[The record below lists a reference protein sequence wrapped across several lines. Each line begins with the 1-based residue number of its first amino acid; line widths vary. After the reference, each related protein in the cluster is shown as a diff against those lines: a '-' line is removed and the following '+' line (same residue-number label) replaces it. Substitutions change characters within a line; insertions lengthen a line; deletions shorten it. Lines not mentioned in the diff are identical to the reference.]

1 MARRSGIVV
10 QICASCQGGRAVQGW
25 LGRKSATQSPLATG
39 GESNWREQ
47 GERCMIDSS
56 NSAEAKTGKTLV

>member
-1 MARRSGIVV
+1 VASGVRI
-10 QICASCQGGRAVQGW
+10 
-25 LGRKSATQSPLATG
+25 SANQSPLATG